1 MARISNFSKEFTG
14 KDGSS
19 PKNNL
24 IIELL
29 EKHGAAGKTASSTFP
44 AELES
49 AVVADLKA
57 LGFVRSGNS
66 EAEPAPDTK
75 AHVEKEEK
83 AVPDEKKEA
92 PVKKEPVKEAAPVKK
107 EEMLLKTASTLKEI
121 LSSEGIPYQLVFVDD
136 GSKDGSPEILDE
148 YRHPDRRNREV
159 RHSLER

>member
-107 EEMLLKTASTLKEI
+107 EEMQLK
-121 LSSEGIPYQLVFVDD
+121 
-136 GSKDGSPEILDE
+136 
-148 YRHPDRRNREV
+148 
-159 RHSLER
+159 